1 MEGLA
6 GAAAGY
12 LARPFIRYVGNYI
25 APRMERALGAVGR
38 NVVRR
43 YVRPRIGSSRAYRA
57 GRRPVRRA
65 RMPPRRHANAVAR
78 AACAMLNT
86 RTAGFLG
93 VEHKF
98 IDYTFG
104 ATTISNAAAL
114 TAGECDPATV
124 NCLSAVAI
132 GDNHQSRDGKKIVL
146 ESILIRGKL
155 QRGAYENF
163 LTPYTAINH
172 SVFVALV
179 LDTQTNGAQLNS
191 EDVYIN
197 PSATQAGICLP
208 VRNRLFSGRFR
219 ILKCEVFKVAYET
232 LSTNDATHASA
243 HATTTHF
250 DWFLPFKNGLHINF
264 NAGTTADVA
273 NVVDN
278 SLHVIAFTDCTTFV
292 PTLLYNARVGYQG

>member
-6 GAAAGY
+6 GAAAGFA
-12 LARPFIRYVGNYI
+12 ARPIARYLGNYL
-25 APRMERALGAVGR
+25 APRMSRALGAVGR
-38 NVVRR
+38 NIGRRFAPGLRRPARVYPARANRRRARAPVRR
-43 YVRPRIGSSRAYRA
+43 YG
-57 GRRPVRRA
+57 
-65 RMPPRRHANAVAR
+65 NAVAR
-78 AACAMLNT
+78 AARMMLNT

-98 IDYTFG
+98 VDYVFG
-104 ATTISNAAAL
+104 ASTVANAAAL
-114 TAGECDPATV
+114 TGGECDPATV

-132 GDNHQSRDGKKIVL
+132 GDAHNTRDGKKIVL
-146 ESILIRGKL
+146 ESILIRGKI

-163 LTPYTAINH
+163 ISPYTAINH

-197 PSATQAGICLP
+197 PSATQAANSVPI
-208 VRNRLFSGRFR
+208 RNRLFSGRFR
-219 ILKCEVFKVAYET
+219 ILKCEVFKIAYET
-232 LSTNDATHASA
+232 LAMGDATHGSA
-243 HATTTHF
+243 HAANTHF
-250 DWFLPFKNGLHINF
+250 DWYIPFKTGLHINF

-273 NVVDN
+273 NVIDN
-278 SLHVIAFTDCTTFV
+278 SLHVIAFTDCTSFV